1 MRIQVRNE
9 TIGRLYANGAKE
21 EAVMSVLTCRSFDDV
36 VNFAIRKEE
45 LAKEFYE
52 KCAEKAKN
60 PGIKEFFLEMA
71 EEEKKHREL
80 LKGLD
85 PAGLESF
92 TLDKVEDLKISDYL
106 MDVPFRDDMT
116 YQEALTLAM
125 KKEEKAYAFYSA
137 WKEKCMHEKT
147 AKVFERLAQEEI
159 KHKRKIEELYDD
171 QILSWD

>member
-1 MRIQVRNE
+1 
-9 TIGRLYANGAKE
+9 
-21 EAVMSVLTCRSFDDV
+21 MSVLTCRSFDDV

-45 LAKEFYE
+45 LAMEFYQQ
-52 KCAEKAKN
+52 CAHKAKN
-60 PGIKEFFLEMA
+60 PGIKEFFLEMV

-85 PAGLESF
+85 PAGLETF
-92 TLDKVEDLKISDYL
+92 KLDKVEDLKISDYL

-125 KKEEKAYAFYSA
+125 KKEEKAHAFYSA

-147 AKVFERLAQEEI
+147 AKVFEMLAQEEV